1 MGAGAPRAVPRV
13 VTLEEIR
20 AAVDPAALI
29 DDVAAAF
36 VAYSA
41 GRAVVP
47 PVGHLRFDAEPPAGG
62 DDRAEYPAGDVHVK
76 SGYVLGGDVYVV
88 KVASGFPARALAGRS
103 PNDGAIVVFE
113 RATGAVRAV
122 LLDEGVLTDLRT
134 AAAGAVAARHL
145 APRVTRVGV
154 YGTGVQA
161 RLQAIFLEHVTPC
174 RAIGVWGRRPEAA
187 ARLAAELGARGWD
200 AAVYADPAALAESA
214 ELLVTTTARPASEPP
229 LFPAGSA
236 RPGTHVTALGAD
248 APGKRELDPA
258 LLARAD
264 LVVVDSRTQCAD
276 HGELRHA
283 LDAGLLPAPSGHAE
297 RPVVELGSVVAGRAP
312 GRTHADQITVA
323 DLTGVAVQDVA
334 AARHVA
340 ARVGRSG

>member
-1 MGAGAPRAVPRV
+1 MPAGQPRAVPRV
-13 VTLEEIR
+13 MTLEEIR
-20 AAVDPAALI
+20 AAVDPPALI

-47 PVGHLRFDAEPPAGG
+47 PVGHLRFDAEPPADGEHKAG
-62 DDRAEYPAGDVHVK
+62 YPAGDVHVK

-88 KVASGFPARALAGRS
+88 KVASGFPALGAAGRS

-122 LLDEGVLTDLRT
+122 LLDEGMLTDLRT

-145 APRVTRVGV
+145 APRLTRLGV

-161 RLQAIFLEHVTPC
+161 RLQALFLEHVTPC

-187 ARLAAELGARGWD
+187 ERLAAELSARGWD
-200 AAVYADPAALAESA
+200 AEVYADPAALAGA
-214 ELLVTTTARPASEPP
+214 ADLLVTTTARPASEPP
-229 LFPAGSA
+229 LFPAGSV

-264 LVVVDSRTQCAD
+264 VVVVDSLSQCAD

-283 LDAGLLPAPSGHAE
+283 LDAGVLPGPAGHAA
-297 RPVVELGSVVAGRAP
+297 RPVVELGAVVAGRAP
-312 GRTHADQITVA
+312 TRSRS
-323 DLTGVAVQDVA
+323 LT
-334 AARHVA
+334 
-340 ARVGRSG
+340 